1 MKKILSL
8 LVLSIFFCGGLVFAA
23 DSASNRK
30 DMTVRLGMKTGI
42 HLMYA
47 TSTPFVLEFPG
58 EDWTFGLTYG
68 SGKYSYSYTDYNFIN
83 GLFNEKFPKY

>member
-1 MKKILSL
+1 MILMKKILSL
-8 LVLSIFFCGGLVFAA
+8 LVLSVFFCGDLVFAA

-30 DMTVRLGMKTGI
+30 EMMLRLGMKTGI

-47 TSTPFVLEFPG
+47 SSPQLVQEFPG

-68 SGKYSYSYTDYNFIN
+68 SGKYS
-83 GLFNEKFPKY
+83 